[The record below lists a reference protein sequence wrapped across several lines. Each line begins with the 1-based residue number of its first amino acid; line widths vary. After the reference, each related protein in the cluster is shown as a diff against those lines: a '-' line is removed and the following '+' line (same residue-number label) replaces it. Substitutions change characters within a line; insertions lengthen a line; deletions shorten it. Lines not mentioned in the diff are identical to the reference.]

1 MVNKIIFNINT
12 SFDGTANYNIYNAT
26 GCTGTIIYSGTTQ
39 VTNGIGNVVIDNVE
53 LVENISIN
61 VIDSNGCEICS
72 NFLIEN
78 NVICTPFNGTAIYIQ
93 PELVTYYVLNACDE
107 SQPPY
112 STLLVPDGIG
122 QRYILPGS
130 TNYFYTWAGVE
141 SNSNTIFN
149 GSIQKIE
156 GEFNCPA

>member
-12 SFDGTANYNIYNAT
+12 SFDGIATYILYDTT
-26 GCTGTIIYSGTTQ
+26 GCTGTEIYSGTTE
-39 VTNGIGNVVIDNVE
+39 VINGLAGVVIENTE
-53 LVENISIN
+53 ITQNISVS
-61 VIDSNGCEICS
+61 VIDSNGCTTCS
-72 NFLIEN
+72 GFVVEN
-78 NVICTPFNGTAIYIQ
+78 TVECTPFNGTATFIE

-130 TNYFYTWAGVE
+130 TNYFYTWSGVE
-141 SNSNTIFN
+141 STSGSIFN
-149 GSIQKIE
+149 GSIQKIT
-156 GEFNCPA
+156 GEFNCPD